1 MMIQNLLRLLAVVSL
16 GFLCGKL
23 ASKLKMPAVLGFL
36 VAGMALGPNAVNL
49 LTQEILDAP
58 SYERLISVLECGM
71 GLMLGTEMVW
81 KRMRRY
87 GMQVLIITLTE
98 SLGTFAVVSAAF
110 CAIFYLTGVPVFL
123 GLIFGG
129 IALATAPAPAL
140 SIVTEYHTDG
150 PVTRTLIPLAVLDDV
165 AAIVVFLGVM
175 SVVLKHTAGGSIPG
189 SLIPLVVLFPI
200 LIGLAVGLPISA
212 LLRRSKHEKANAALV
227 LLGVLAAAG
236 LTMAANAYCM
246 PFPILNFMLTGM
258 VYSAVFSN
266 RIPEQQLD
274 QIMVLCTPIIGGC
287 FTLIILNLGA
297 PLDYHLIL
305 DAGLFTAVYI
315 LTRAAGKIGGAAIGA
330 RISGAPATVQ
340 KYLGFTLMPHSGVSL
355 VLTGIAISSLT
366 GAFRQYGDIVRGTIA
381 AAAVINEVIAV
392 FLARKGFRLAGELEA
407 ARPAPGPSGADESPQ
422 PI

>member
-1 MMIQNLLRLLAVVSL
+1 MVVLNLLRLLVVVAL
-16 GFLCGKL
+16 GFLFGKL
-23 ASKLKMPAVLGFL
+23 ASKLRMPAVLGFL
-36 VAGMALGPNAVNL
+36 IAGMVLGPNAANL

-58 SYERLISVLECGM
+58 SYGHLISVLECGM

-81 KRMRRY
+81 KRMRSY
-87 GMQVLIITLTE
+87 GMQVVVITLTE
-98 SLGTFAVVSAAF
+98 SLGTFVVVSAAF
-110 CAIFYLTGVPVFL
+110 CTIFYLTGVPVFL
-123 GLIFGG
+123 GLVFGG

-140 SIVTEYHTDG
+140 SIVTEYHTAG

-165 AAIVVFLGVM
+165 AAIAVFLGVM
-175 SVVLKHTAGGSIPG
+175 SVVLKQTAGGSIP
-189 SLIPLVVLFPI
+189 SYLILLVVLFPV
-200 LIGLAVGLPISA
+200 LIGLAVGIPVSA
-212 LLRRSKHEKANAALV
+212 LLRRSENKKRNAAVV
-227 LLGVLAAAG
+227 LLGVLAAAS
-236 LTMAANAYCM
+236 LTMAANAYLM

-274 QIMVLCTPIIGGC
+274 QIMTLCAPMIGGC

-305 DAGLFTAVYI
+305 DAGLFTAIYI
-315 LTRAAGKIGGAAIGA
+315 LSRAVGKIGGAAIGA
-330 RISGAPATVQ
+330 RMSGAPDVVQ

-366 GAFRQYGDIVRGTIA
+366 GPFAQYGDIVRGTIA

-392 FLARKGFRLAGELEA
+392 FLARKGFQLAGELGA
-407 ARPAPGPSGADESPQ
+407 AVPAANQAVEPT
-422 PI
+422 

>member
-1 MMIQNLLRLLAVVSL
+1 MVSNLLRLLIVVALGSL
-16 GFLCGKL
+16 SGKL

-36 VAGMALGPNAVNL
+36 IAGMALGPNAANL

-58 SYERLISVLECGM
+58 AYERLISVLECGM
-71 GLMLGTEMVW
+71 SLMLGSEMVW

-87 GMQVLIITLTE
+87 GKQVLTITLTE
-98 SLGTFAVVSAAF
+98 SLGTFLVVSAAF

-165 AAIVVFLGVM
+165 ATITVFLGVM
-175 SVVLKHTAGGSIPG
+175 SVVLKQTSGGNVPG
-189 SLIPLVVLFPI
+189 YLILLVVLFPV
-200 LIGLAVGLPISA
+200 LIGLLVGLPVSA
-212 LLRRSKHEKANAALV
+212 LLRKSQNPKTNSVIA

-236 LTMAANAYCM
+236 ITMAANTYLI

-258 VYSAVFSN
+258 VYSAVFAN
-266 RIPEQQLD
+266 RIPEEQLD
-274 QIMVLCTPIIGGC
+274 GMMSRCTPIIGGC

-305 DAGLFTAVYI
+305 DAGLFTAIYI
-315 LTRAAGKIGGAAIGA
+315 VTRAVGKIGGAAIGA
-330 RISGAPATVQ
+330 HLSHAPVTVR
-340 KYLGFTLMPHSGVSL
+340 KYLGLTLMPHSGVSL
-355 VLTGIAISSLT
+355 V
-366 GAFRQYGDIVRGTIA
+366 
-381 AAAVINEVIAV
+381 
-392 FLARKGFRLAGELEA
+392 
-407 ARPAPGPSGADESPQ
+407 
-422 PI
+422 

>member
-1 MMIQNLLRLLAVVSL
+1 MILGLLRLLLVVAL
-16 GFLCGKL
+16 GFLFGKL
-23 ASKLKMPAVLGFL
+23 ATKLRMPAVLGFL
-36 VAGMALGPNAVNL
+36 IAGMALGPNAADL

-58 SYERLISVLECGM
+58 SYGRLISVLECGM

-81 KRMRRY
+81 KRMRSY
-87 GMQVLIITLTE
+87 GKQVLVITLTE
-98 SLGTFAVVSAAF
+98 SLGTFVVVSAAF
-110 CAIFYLTGVPVFL
+110 CAIFYATGVPVFL

-165 AAIVVFLGVM
+165 AAIAVFLGVM
-175 SVVLKHTAGGSIPG
+175 SVVLKQTAGGNVPG
-189 SLIPLVVLFPI
+189 HLILLVILFPI
-200 LIGLAVGLPISA
+200 LIGSAVGIPISA
-212 LLRRSKHEKANAALV
+212 LLRKSENKKTNAV
-227 LLGVLAAAG
+227 VTLLGVLAAAV
-236 LTMAANAYCM
+236 LTMAANAYLM
-246 PFPILNFMLTGM
+246 PFPLLNFMLTGM

-266 RIPEQQLD
+266 RIPEQRLD
-274 QIMVLCTPIIGGC
+274 EMMTLCAPIIGGC

-315 LTRAAGKIGGAAIGA
+315 LARAVGKIGGAAIGA
-330 RISGAPATVQ
+330 QMSGAPDTVR

-366 GAFRQYGDIVRGTIA
+366 GSFSQYGDIVRGTIA

-392 FLARKGFRLAGELEA
+392 FLARKGFQLAGELEA
-407 ARPAPGPSGADESPQ
+407 AKPPQ
-422 PI
+422 TCG

>member
-1 MMIQNLLRLLAVVSL
+1 MVYNLLRLLIVVVL
-16 GFLCGKL
+16 GFLFGKL

-36 VAGMALGPNAVNL
+36 IAGMALGPNAANL

-58 SYERLISVLECGM
+58 TYERLISVLECGM

-87 GMQVLIITLTE
+87 GKQVLTITLTE
-98 SLGTFAVVSAAF
+98 SLGTFLVVSAAS

-123 GLIFGG
+123 GLVFGG

-165 AAIVVFLGVM
+165 AAITVFLGVM
-175 SVVLKHTAGGSIPG
+175 SVVLKQTSGSNVLG
-189 SLIPLVVLFPI
+189 YLILL
-200 LIGLAVGLPISA
+200 VGLPVSA
-212 LLRRSKHEKANAALV
+212 LLRKSQNPKINSVIA
-227 LLGVLAAAG
+227 LLGVLTAAG
-236 LTMAANAYCM
+236 ITLATNTYLM

-258 VYSAVFSN
+258 VYSAVFAN
-266 RIPEQQLD
+266 RIPEEQLNG
-274 QIMVLCTPIIGGC
+274 MMSRCTSIIGGC

-305 DAGLFTAVYI
+305 DAGLFTAIYI
-315 LTRAAGKIGGAAIGA
+315 VTRAVGKIGGAAIGA
-330 RISGAPATVQ
+330 HLSHAPVTVR
-340 KYLGFTLMPHSGVSL
+340 KYLGLTLMPHSDVSL

-366 GAFRQYGDIVRGTIA
+366 GTFSQYGDIVRGTIA

-392 FLARKGFRLAGELEA
+392 FWARKGFQLAGELNA
-407 ARPAPGPSGADESPQ
+407 AQPSSTPSAQSA
-422 PI
+422 

>member
-1 MMIQNLLRLLAVVSL
+1 MVWNLVRLLAVVAL
-16 GFLCGKL
+16 GFLFGKL

-36 VAGMALGPNAVNL
+36 IAGMALGPNAANL

-58 SYERLISVLECGM
+58 AYERLISVLECGM

-81 KRMRRY
+81 KRMRSY
-87 GMQVLIITLTE
+87 GKQVLIITLTE
-98 SLGTFAVVSAAF
+98 SLGTFVVVSAAF

-165 AAIVVFLGVM
+165 AAIAVFLGVM
-175 SVVLKHTAGGSIPG
+175 SVVMGQTAGGSIPG
-189 SLIPLVVLFPI
+189 YLVLLVVLFPL
-200 LIGLAVGLPISA
+200 LIGLAVGFPVAA
-212 LLRRSKHEKANAALV
+212 LLRRSENKTANAVVV

-236 LTMAANAYCM
+236 LTMAANAYLM

-258 VYSAVFSN
+258 VYSAVFAN
-266 RIPEQQLD
+266 LIEPQKLD
-274 QIMVLCTPIIGGC
+274 AMMTLCTPIIGGC

-315 LTRAAGKIGGAAIGA
+315 LARAVGKIGGAAIGA
-330 RISGAPATVQ
+330 QLSGAPDTVR

-366 GAFRQYGDIVRGTIA
+366 GSFSQYGDIVRGTIA

-392 FLARKGFRLAGELEA
+392 FLARKGFQLAGELEA
-407 ARPAPGPSGADESPQ
+407 AKPAQRQTEPAESL
-422 PI
+422 

>member
-1 MMIQNLLRLLAVVSL
+1 MVLNLFRLLVVVAL
-16 GFLCGKL
+16 GFLSGKL

-36 VAGMALGPNAVNL
+36 IAGMALGPNAANL

-81 KRMRRY
+81 KRMRSY
-87 GMQVLIITLTE
+87 GMQVLVITLTE
-98 SLGTFAVVSAAF
+98 SLGTFVVVSAAF
-110 CAIFYLTGVPVFL
+110 CTIFYLTGVPMFL

-165 AAIVVFLGVM
+165 AAIAVFLGVM
-175 SVVLKHTAGGSIPG
+175 SVVLKQTAGGNIPG
-189 SLIPLVVLFPI
+189 YLILLVVLFPV
-200 LIGLAVGLPISA
+200 LIGVAVGMPVSA
-212 LLRRSKHEKANAALV
+212 LLRRSENKKRNAIVV

-236 LTMAANAYCM
+236 LTMAANAYLM

-266 RIPEQQLD
+266 RISEQQLD
-274 QIMVLCTPIIGGC
+274 EIMTLCAPMIGGC

-305 DAGLFTAVYI
+305 DAGFFTAIYI
-315 LTRAAGKIGGAAIGA
+315 VSRGVGKIGGAAIGA
-330 RISGAPATVQ
+330 RMSGAPDTVR
-340 KYLGFTLMPHSGVSL
+340 KYLSFTLMPHSGVSL

-366 GAFRQYGDIVRGTIA
+366 GSFSQYGDIVRGTIA

-392 FLARKGFRLAGELEA
+392 FLARKGFQLAGELEA
-407 ARPAPGPSGADESPQ
+407 AKPSSE
-422 PI
+422 

>member
-1 MMIQNLLRLLAVVSL
+1 MILNVLRLLLVVVI
-16 GFLCGKL
+16 GFLFGKL
-23 ASKLKMPAVLGFL
+23 ASRLKMPAVLGFL
-36 VAGMALGPNAVNL
+36 IAGMALGPNAADL
-49 LTQEILDAP
+49 LTQEILDTA
-58 SYERLISVLECGM
+58 SYRNLISILECGM

-81 KRMRRY
+81 KRMRSY
-87 GMQVLIITLTE
+87 GKQVLVITLTE

-110 CAIFYLTGVPVFL
+110 CAIFYMTNIPVFL

-140 SIVTEYHTDG
+140 SIVTEYHTSG

-165 AAIVVFLGVM
+165 AAIAVFLGVM
-175 SVVLKHTAGGSIPG
+175 SVVLGQTAGESVPG
-189 SLIPLVVLFPI
+189 YLILLVVLFPV
-200 LIGLAVGLPISA
+200 LIGLLVGIPVSL
-212 LLRRSKHEKANAALV
+212 LLRKSENKKANAMIV

-236 LTMAANAYCM
+236 LTMAANAYIM
-246 PFPILNFMLTGM
+246 PVSILNFMLTGM

-266 RIPEQQLD
+266 RIPEQQLNE
-274 QIMVLCTPIIGGC
+274 MMTLCNPIIGGC

-315 LTRAAGKIGGAAIGA
+315 LARGIGKIGGAAIGA
-330 RISGAPATVQ
+330 HISGAPVTVQ

-366 GAFRQYGDIVRGTIA
+366 GSFSQYGDIIRGTIA

-392 FLARKGFRLAGELEA
+392 FLARKGFQMAGELEA
-407 ARPAPGPSGADESPQ
+407 AK
-422 PI
+422 

>member
-1 MMIQNLLRLLAVVSL
+1 MMLNLLRLLAVIVL
-16 GFLCGKL
+16 GFLFGKL
-23 ASKLKMPAVLGFL
+23 ASRLKMPAVLGCL
-36 VAGMALGPNAVNL
+36 IAGMALGPNAANL
-49 LTQEILDAP
+49 LTQEILDFP
-58 SYERLISVLECGM
+58 SYQHLISILECGM

-81 KRMRRY
+81 KRMRSY
-87 GMQVLIITLTE
+87 GKQVLVITLTE

-110 CAIFYLTGVPVFL
+110 CVIFYLTDVPVFL

-140 SIVTEYHTDG
+140 SIVIEYHTDG

-165 AAIVVFLGVM
+165 AAIGVFLGVM
-175 SVVLKHTAGGSIPG
+175 SVVLRKTAGGSVPG
-189 SLIPLVVLFPI
+189 YLILLVILFPA
-200 LIGLAVGLPISA
+200 LIGLAVGLLVSA
-212 LLRRSKHEKANAALV
+212 FLRRSENRKTNAVVV

-236 LTMAANAYCM
+236 LTMAANAYLM

-266 RIPEQQLD
+266 RIPEQRLND
-274 QIMVLCTPIIGGC
+274 MMPLCTPVIGGC

-297 PLDYHLIL
+297 PLDYRLIL
-305 DAGLFTAVYI
+305 DAGLYTAIYI
-315 LTRAAGKIGGAAIGA
+315 LARAVGKMGGASIGA
-330 RISGAPATVQ
+330 RMSGAPAAVQ

-355 VLTGIAISSLT
+355 ILTGIAISSLT
-366 GAFRQYGDIVRGTIA
+366 GSFSQYGDIVRGTIA

-407 ARPAPGPSGADESPQ
+407 VKTASD
-422 PI
+422 

>member
-1 MMIQNLLRLLAVVSL
+1 MVWNLVRLLAVVAL
-16 GFLCGKL
+16 GFLFGKL

-36 VAGMALGPNAVNL
+36 IAGMALGPNAANL

-58 SYERLISVLECGM
+58 AYERLISVLECGM

-81 KRMRRY
+81 KRMRSY
-87 GMQVLIITLTE
+87 GKQVLIITLTE
-98 SLGTFAVVSAAF
+98 SLGTFVVVSAAF

-165 AAIVVFLGVM
+165 AAIAVFLGVM
-175 SVVLKHTAGGSIPG
+175 SVVMGQTAGGSIPG
-189 SLIPLVVLFPI
+189 YLVLLVVLFPL
-200 LIGLAVGLPISA
+200 LIGLAVGFPVAA
-212 LLRRSKHEKANAALV
+212 LLRRSENKTANAVVV

-236 LTMAANAYCM
+236 LTMAANAYLM

-258 VYSAVFSN
+258 VYSAVFAN
-266 RIPEQQLD
+266 LTEPQKLD
-274 QIMVLCTPIIGGC
+274 AMMTLCSPIIGGC

-315 LTRAAGKIGGAAIGA
+315 LARAVGKIGGAAIGA
-330 RISGAPATVQ
+330 RLSGAPDTVR

-366 GAFRQYGDIVRGTIA
+366 GSFSQYGDIVRGTIA

-392 FLARKGFRLAGELEA
+392 FLARKGFQLAGELEA
-407 ARPAPGPSGADESPQ
+407 AKPAQRQPGPAESL
-422 PI
+422 

>member
-1 MMIQNLLRLLAVVSL
+1 MIVNLLRLLAVVAL
-16 GFLCGKL
+16 GFLFGKL
-23 ASKLKMPAVLGFL
+23 ASKLRMPAVLGFL
-36 VAGMALGPNAVNL
+36 IAGMALGPNAANL

-58 SYERLISVLECGM
+58 AYERLISVLECGM

-81 KRMRRY
+81 KRMRSY
-87 GMQVLIITLTE
+87 GKQVLVITLTE
-98 SLGTFAVVSAAF
+98 SLGTFVVVSAMF

-165 AAIVVFLGVM
+165 AAIAVFLGVM
-175 SVVLKHTAGGSIPG
+175 SVVLKQTSGGNVPG
-189 SLIPLVVLFPI
+189 YLILLVILFPV
-200 LIGLAVGLPISA
+200 LIGAAVGMPIAA
-212 LLRRSKHEKANAALV
+212 LLRKSDNAKRNAVIV

-236 LTMAANAYCM
+236 LTMAANAYLM

-258 VYSAVFSN
+258 VYSAVFAN

-274 QIMVLCTPIIGGC
+274 GMMALCTPVIGGC

-315 LTRAAGKIGGAAIGA
+315 VARAVGKIGGAAIGA
-330 RISGAPATVQ
+330 QISGAPATVR

-366 GAFRQYGDIVRGTIA
+366 GSFSQYGDIVRGTIA

-392 FLARKGFRLAGELEA
+392 FLARKGFQLAGELGA
-407 ARPAPGPSGADESPQ
+407 AKPR
-422 PI
+422 

>member
-1 MMIQNLLRLLAVVSL
+1 MIWNIVRLLVVVAL

-23 ASKLKMPAVLGFL
+23 ASKLRMPAVLGFL
-36 VAGMALGPNAVNL
+36 IAGMALGPNAANL

-58 SYERLISVLECGM
+58 AYENLLSVLECGM

-81 KRMRRY
+81 KRMRSY
-87 GMQVLIITLTE
+87 GKQVLVITLTE
-98 SLGTFAVVSAAF
+98 SLDTFLVVSAAF
-110 CAIFYLTGVPVFL
+110 CIIFYVTDVPVFL

-165 AAIVVFLGVM
+165 AAIAVFLGVM
-175 SVVLKHTAGGSIPG
+175 SVVLGQTSGGNIPG
-189 SLIPLVVLFPI
+189 YLVLLVVLFPV
-200 LIGLAVGLPISA
+200 LIGLVVGVPVSA
-212 LLRRSKHEKANAALV
+212 LLRRSENKKANAAV
-227 LLGVLAAAG
+227 ALLGVLAAAG
-236 LTMAANAYCM
+236 LTMAANAYLM

-258 VYSAVFSN
+258 VYSAVFAN
-266 RIPEQQLD
+266 RVEEKKLD
-274 QIMVLCTPIIGGC
+274 EMMTLCNPIIGGC

-305 DAGLFTAVYI
+305 DAGLFTAIYI
-315 LTRAAGKIGGAAIGA
+315 LTRAVGKIGGAAVGA
-330 RISGAPATVQ
+330 HMSGAPATVR
-340 KYLGFTLMPHSGVSL
+340 KYLGLTLMPHSGVSL

-366 GAFRQYGDIVRGTIA
+366 GSFAQYGDIVRGTIA

-392 FLARKGFRLAGELEA
+392 FLARKGFQLAGELGA
-407 ARPAPGPSGADESPQ
+407 AKSSSL
-422 PI
+422 

>member
-1 MMIQNLLRLLAVVSL
+1 MIVNLLRLLAVVAL
-16 GFLCGKL
+16 GFLFGKL
-23 ASKLKMPAVLGFL
+23 ASKLRMPAVLGFL
-36 VAGMALGPNAVNL
+36 IAGMALGPNAANL

-58 SYERLISVLECGM
+58 AYERLISVLECGM

-81 KRMRRY
+81 KRMRSY
-87 GMQVLIITLTE
+87 GKQVLVITLTE
-98 SLGTFAVVSAAF
+98 SLGTFVVVSAMF
-110 CAIFYLTGVPVFL
+110 CAIFYMTGVPVFL

-165 AAIVVFLGVM
+165 AAIAVFLGVM
-175 SVVLKHTAGGSIPG
+175 SVVLKQTSGGNVPG
-189 SLIPLVVLFPI
+189 YLILLVIFFPA
-200 LIGLAVGLPISA
+200 LIGAAVGMPIAA
-212 LLRRSKHEKANAALV
+212 LLRKRDNAKRNAV
-227 LLGVLAAAG
+227 MVFLGVLAAAG
-236 LTMAANAYCM
+236 LTMAANAYLM

-258 VYSAVFSN
+258 VYSAVFAN

-274 QIMVLCTPIIGGC
+274 GMMALCTPVIGGC

-315 LTRAAGKIGGAAIGA
+315 LARAVGKIGGAAIGA
-330 RISGAPATVQ
+330 QISGAPATVR

-366 GAFRQYGDIVRGTIA
+366 GSFSQYGDIVRGTIA

-392 FLARKGFRLAGELEA
+392 FLARKGFQLAGELGA
-407 ARPAPGPSGADESPQ
+407 AKPLQE
-422 PI
+422 

>member
-1 MMIQNLLRLLAVVSL
+1 
-16 GFLCGKL
+16 
-23 ASKLKMPAVLGFL
+23 MPAVLGFL
-36 VAGMALGPNAVNL
+36 IAGMALGPNAANL

-58 SYERLISVLECGM
+58 AYERLISVLECGM

-87 GMQVLIITLTE
+87 GKQVLTITLTE
-98 SLGTFAVVSAAF
+98 SLGTFLVVSAAS

-123 GLIFGG
+123 GLVFGG

-165 AAIVVFLGVM
+165 AAITVFLGVM
-175 SVVLKHTAGGSIPG
+175 SVVLKQTSGSNVPG
-189 SLIPLVVLFPI
+189 YLILL
-200 LIGLAVGLPISA
+200 VGLPVSA
-212 LLRRSKHEKANAALV
+212 LLRKSQNPKINSVIA
-227 LLGVLAAAG
+227 LLGVLTAAG
-236 LTMAANAYCM
+236 ITLAANTYLM

-258 VYSAVFSN
+258 VYSAVFAN
-266 RIPEQQLD
+266 RIPEEQLNG
-274 QIMVLCTPIIGGC
+274 MMSRCTSIIGGC

-305 DAGLFTAVYI
+305 DAGLFTAIYI
-315 LTRAAGKIGGAAIGA
+315 VTRAVGKIGGAAIGA
-330 RISGAPATVQ
+330 HLSHAPVTVR
-340 KYLGFTLMPHSGVSL
+340 KYLGLTLMPHSGVSL

-366 GAFRQYGDIVRGTIA
+366 GAFSQYGYIVRGTIA

-392 FLARKGFRLAGELEA
+392 FLARKGFQLAGELNA
-407 ARPAPGPSGADESPQ
+407 AQPSSTPSAQSA
-422 PI
+422 

>member
-1 MMIQNLLRLLAVVSL
+1 MIWNIVRLLVVVAL

-23 ASKLKMPAVLGFL
+23 ASKLRMPAVLGFL
-36 VAGMALGPNAVNL
+36 IAGMALGPNAANL

-58 SYERLISVLECGM
+58 AYENLLSVLECGM

-81 KRMRRY
+81 KRMRSY
-87 GMQVLIITLTE
+87 GKQVLVITLTE
-98 SLGTFAVVSAAF
+98 SLDTFLVVSAAF
-110 CAIFYLTGVPVFL
+110 CIIFYVTDVPVFL

-165 AAIVVFLGVM
+165 AAIAVFLGVM
-175 SVVLKHTAGGSIPG
+175 SVVLGQTSGGNIPG
-189 SLIPLVVLFPI
+189 YLVLLVVLFPV
-200 LIGLAVGLPISA
+200 LIGLVVGVPVSA
-212 LLRRSKHEKANAALV
+212 LLRRSENKKANAAVALM
-227 LLGVLAAAG
+227 GVLAAAG
-236 LTMAANAYCM
+236 LTMAANAYLMLM

-258 VYSAVFSN
+258 VYSAVFAN
-266 RIPEQQLD
+266 RVEEKKLD
-274 QIMVLCTPIIGGC
+274 EMMTLCNPIIGGC

-305 DAGLFTAVYI
+305 DAGLFTAIYI
-315 LTRAAGKIGGAAIGA
+315 LTRAVGKIGGAAVGA
-330 RISGAPATVQ
+330 HMSGAPATVR
-340 KYLGFTLMPHSGVSL
+340 KYLGLTLMPHSGVSL

-366 GAFRQYGDIVRGTIA
+366 GSFAQYGDIVRGTIA

-392 FLARKGFRLAGELEA
+392 FLARKGFQLAGELGA
-407 ARPAPGPSGADESPQ
+407 AKSSSL
-422 PI
+422 

>member
-1 MMIQNLLRLLAVVSL
+1 MIWNIVRLLVVVAL

-23 ASKLKMPAVLGFL
+23 ASKLRMPAVLGFL
-36 VAGMALGPNAVNL
+36 IAGMALGPNAANL

-58 SYERLISVLECGM
+58 AYENLISVLECGM

-81 KRMRRY
+81 KRMRSY
-87 GMQVLIITLTE
+87 GKQVLVITLTE
-98 SLGTFAVVSAAF
+98 SLGTFLVVSAAF
-110 CAIFYLTGVPVFL
+110 CVIFYITDVPVFL

-165 AAIVVFLGVM
+165 AAIAVFLGVM
-175 SVVLKHTAGGSIPG
+175 SVVLGQTSGGNIPG
-189 SLIPLVVLFPI
+189 YLVLLVVLFPV
-200 LIGLAVGLPISA
+200 LIGLVVGLPVSA
-212 LLRRSKHEKANAALV
+212 LLRRNENKKANAAV
-227 LLGVLAAAG
+227 ALLGVLAAAG
-236 LTMAANAYCM
+236 LTMAANAYLM

-258 VYSAVFSN
+258 VYSAVFAN
-266 RIPEQQLD
+266 RVEEKKLD
-274 QIMVLCTPIIGGC
+274 EMMTLCNPIIGGC

-305 DAGLFTAVYI
+305 DAGLFTAIYI
-315 LTRAAGKIGGAAIGA
+315 LTRAVGKIGGAAIGA
-330 RISGAPATVQ
+330 HMSGAPATVR
-340 KYLGFTLMPHSGVSL
+340 KYLGLTLMPHSGVSL

-366 GAFRQYGDIVRGTIA
+366 GSFAQYGDIVRGTIA

-392 FLARKGFRLAGELEA
+392 FLARKGFQLAGELGA
-407 ARPAPGPSGADESPQ
+407 AKPSSS
-422 PI
+422 

>member
-1 MMIQNLLRLLAVVSL
+1 MVYNLLRLLIVVVL
-16 GFLCGKL
+16 GFLFGKL

-36 VAGMALGPNAVNL
+36 IAGMALGPNAANL

-58 SYERLISVLECGM
+58 TYERLISVLECGM

-87 GMQVLIITLTE
+87 GKQVLTITLTE
-98 SLGTFAVVSAAF
+98 SLGTFLVVSAAS

-123 GLIFGG
+123 GLVFGG

-165 AAIVVFLGVM
+165 AAITVFLGVM
-175 SVVLKHTAGGSIPG
+175 SVVLKQTSGSNVLG
-189 SLIPLVVLFPI
+189 YLILL
-200 LIGLAVGLPISA
+200 VGLPVSA
-212 LLRRSKHEKANAALV
+212 LLRKSQNPKTNSVIA
-227 LLGVLAAAG
+227 LLGVLTAAG
-236 LTMAANAYCM
+236 ITLAANTYLM

-258 VYSAVFSN
+258 VYSAVFAN
-266 RIPEQQLD
+266 RIPEEQLNG
-274 QIMVLCTPIIGGC
+274 MMSRCTSIIGGC

-305 DAGLFTAVYI
+305 NAGLFTAIYI
-315 LTRAAGKIGGAAIGA
+315 VTRAVGKIGGAAIGA
-330 RISGAPATVQ
+330 HLSHAPVTVR
-340 KYLGFTLMPHSGVSL
+340 KYLGLTLMPHSGVSL

-366 GAFRQYGDIVRGTIA
+366 GALSQYGYIVRDTIA
-381 AAAVINEVIAV
+381 AATVINEVIAV
-392 FLARKGFRLAGELEA
+392 FWARKGFQLAGELNA
-407 ARPAPGPSGADESPQ
+407 AQSSSTPSAQSA
-422 PI
+422 

>member
-1 MMIQNLLRLLAVVSL
+1 MVYNLLRLLIVVAL
-16 GFLCGKL
+16 GFLFGKL

-36 VAGMALGPNAVNL
+36 IAGMALGPNAASL

-58 SYERLISVLECGM
+58 AYERLISVLECGM

-87 GMQVLIITLTE
+87 GKQVLTITLTE
-98 SLGTFAVVSAAF
+98 SLGTFLVVSAAS

-123 GLIFGG
+123 GLVFGG

-165 AAIVVFLGVM
+165 AAITVFLGVM
-175 SVVLKHTAGGSIPG
+175 SVVLKQTSGSNVPG
-189 SLIPLVVLFPI
+189 YLILLVVLFPV
-200 LIGLAVGLPISA
+200 LIGLLVGLPVSA
-212 LLRRSKHEKANAALV
+212 LLRKSQNPKINSVIA
-227 LLGVLAAAG
+227 LLGVLTAAG
-236 LTMAANAYCM
+236 ITLAANTYLM

-258 VYSAVFSN
+258 VYSAVFAN
-266 RIPEQQLD
+266 RIPEEQLNG
-274 QIMVLCTPIIGGC
+274 MMSRCTSIIGGC

-297 PLDYHLIL
+297 PL
-305 DAGLFTAVYI
+305 
-315 LTRAAGKIGGAAIGA
+315 GKIGGAAIGA
-330 RISGAPATVQ
+330 HLSHAPVTVR
-340 KYLGFTLMPHSGVSL
+340 KYLGLTLMPHSDVSL

-366 GAFRQYGDIVRGTIA
+366 GTFSQYGDIVRGTIA

-392 FLARKGFRLAGELEA
+392 FWARKGFQLAGELNA
-407 ARPAPGPSGADESPQ
+407 AQPSSTPSAQSA
-422 PI
+422 

>member
-1 MMIQNLLRLLAVVSL
+1 MIWNIVRLLVVVAL

-23 ASKLKMPAVLGFL
+23 ASKLRMPAVLGFL
-36 VAGMALGPNAVNL
+36 IAGMALGPNAANL

-58 SYERLISVLECGM
+58 AYENLLSVLECGM

-81 KRMRRY
+81 KRMRSY
-87 GMQVLIITLTE
+87 GKQVLVITLTE
-98 SLGTFAVVSAAF
+98 SLDTFLVVSAAF
-110 CAIFYLTGVPVFL
+110 CIIFYVTDVPVFL

-165 AAIVVFLGVM
+165 AAIAVFLGVM
-175 SVVLKHTAGGSIPG
+175 SVVLGQTSGGNIPG
-189 SLIPLVVLFPI
+189 YLVLLVVLFPV
-200 LIGLAVGLPISA
+200 LIGLVVGVPVSA
-212 LLRRSKHEKANAALV
+212 LLRRSENKKANAAV
-227 LLGVLAAAG
+227 ALLGVLAAAG
-236 LTMAANAYCM
+236 LTMAANAYLMLM

-258 VYSAVFSN
+258 VYSAVFAN
-266 RIPEQQLD
+266 RVEEKKLD
-274 QIMVLCTPIIGGC
+274 EMMTLCNPIIGGC

-305 DAGLFTAVYI
+305 DAGLFTAIYI
-315 LTRAAGKIGGAAIGA
+315 LTRAVGKIGGAAVGA
-330 RISGAPATVQ
+330 HMSGAPATVR
-340 KYLGFTLMPHSGVSL
+340 KYLGLTLMPHSGVSL

-366 GAFRQYGDIVRGTIA
+366 GSFAQYGDIVRGTIA

-392 FLARKGFRLAGELEA
+392 FLARKGFQLAGELGA
-407 ARPAPGPSGADESPQ
+407 AKSSSL
-422 PI
+422 

>member
-1 MMIQNLLRLLAVVSL
+1 MVYNLLRLLIVVVL
-16 GFLCGKL
+16 GFLFGKL

-36 VAGMALGPNAVNL
+36 IAGMALGPNAANL

-58 SYERLISVLECGM
+58 TYERLISVLECGM

-87 GMQVLIITLTE
+87 GKQVLTITLTE
-98 SLGTFAVVSAAF
+98 SLGTFLVVSAAS

-123 GLIFGG
+123 GLVFGG

-165 AAIVVFLGVM
+165 AAITVFLGVM
-175 SVVLKHTAGGSIPG
+175 SVVLKQTSGSNVLG
-189 SLIPLVVLFPI
+189 YLILL
-200 LIGLAVGLPISA
+200 VGLPVSA
-212 LLRRSKHEKANAALV
+212 LLRKSQNPKTNSVIA
-227 LLGVLAAAG
+227 LLGVLTAAG
-236 LTMAANAYCM
+236 ITLAANTYLM

-258 VYSAVFSN
+258 VYSAVFAN
-266 RIPEQQLD
+266 RIPEEQLNG
-274 QIMVLCTPIIGGC
+274 MMSRCTSIIGGC

-305 DAGLFTAVYI
+305 NAGLFTAIYI
-315 LTRAAGKIGGAAIGA
+315 VTRAVGKIGGAAIGA
-330 RISGAPATVQ
+330 HLSHAPVTVR
-340 KYLGFTLMPHSGVSL
+340 KYLGLTLMPHSGVSL

-366 GAFRQYGDIVRGTIA
+366 GALSQYGYIVRGTIA
-381 AAAVINEVIAV
+381 AATVINEVIAV
-392 FLARKGFRLAGELEA
+392 FWARKGFQLAGELNA
-407 ARPAPGPSGADESPQ
+407 AQSSSTPSAQSA
-422 PI
+422 

>member
-1 MMIQNLLRLLAVVSL
+1 MIVNLLRLLAVVAL
-16 GFLCGKL
+16 GFLFGKL
-23 ASKLKMPAVLGFL
+23 ASKLRMPAVLGFL
-36 VAGMALGPNAVNL
+36 IAGMALGPNAANL

-58 SYERLISVLECGM
+58 AYERLISVLECGM

-81 KRMRRY
+81 KRMRSY
-87 GMQVLIITLTE
+87 GKQVLVITLTE
-98 SLGTFAVVSAAF
+98 SLGTFVVVSAMF
-110 CAIFYLTGVPVFL
+110 CAIFYMTGVPVFL

-165 AAIVVFLGVM
+165 AAIAVFLGVM
-175 SVVLKHTAGGSIPG
+175 SVVLKQTSGGNVPG
-189 SLIPLVVLFPI
+189 YLILLVILCPI
-200 LIGLAVGLPISA
+200 LIGLAVGMPIAA
-212 LLRRSKHEKANAALV
+212 LLRKSDNAKRNAVIV

-236 LTMAANAYCM
+236 LTMAANAYLM

-258 VYSAVFSN
+258 VYSAVFAN

-274 QIMVLCTPIIGGC
+274 GMMALCTPVIGGC

-315 LTRAAGKIGGAAIGA
+315 VARAVGKIGGAAIGA
-330 RISGAPATVQ
+330 QISGAPATVR

-366 GAFRQYGDIVRGTIA
+366 DSFSQYGDIVRGTIA

-392 FLARKGFRLAGELEA
+392 FLARKGFQLAGELGA
-407 ARPAPGPSGADESPQ
+407 AKPLQE
-422 PI
+422 

>member
-1 MMIQNLLRLLAVVSL
+1 MVYNLLRLLIVVVL
-16 GFLCGKL
+16 GFLFGKL

-36 VAGMALGPNAVNL
+36 IAGMALGPNAANL

-58 SYERLISVLECGM
+58 AYERLISVLECGM

-87 GMQVLIITLTE
+87 GKQVLTITLTE
-98 SLGTFAVVSAAF
+98 SLGTFLVVSAAS

-123 GLIFGG
+123 GLVFGG

-165 AAIVVFLGVM
+165 AAITVFLGVM
-175 SVVLKHTAGGSIPG
+175 SVVLKQTSGSNVPG
-189 SLIPLVVLFPI
+189 YLILL
-200 LIGLAVGLPISA
+200 VGLPVSA
-212 LLRRSKHEKANAALV
+212 LLRKSQNPKINSVIA
-227 LLGVLAAAG
+227 LLGVLTAAG
-236 LTMAANAYCM
+236 ITLAANTYLM

-258 VYSAVFSN
+258 VYSAVFAN
-266 RIPEQQLD
+266 RIPEEQLNG
-274 QIMVLCTPIIGGC
+274 MMSRCTPIIGGC
-287 FTLIILNLGA
+287 FTLIILNLGV

-305 DAGLFTAVYI
+305 DAGLFTAIYI
-315 LTRAAGKIGGAAIGA
+315 VTRAVGKIGGAAIGA
-330 RISGAPATVQ
+330 HLSHAPVTVR
-340 KYLGFTLMPHSGVSL
+340 KYLGLTLMPHSDVSL

-366 GAFRQYGDIVRGTIA
+366 GTFSQYGDIVRGTIA

-392 FLARKGFRLAGELEA
+392 FWARKGFQLAGELNA
-407 ARPAPGPSGADESPQ
+407 AQPSSTPSAQSA
-422 PI
+422 

>member
-1 MMIQNLLRLLAVVSL
+1 MVVLNLLRLLVVVAL
-16 GFLCGKL
+16 GFLFGKL
-23 ASKLKMPAVLGFL
+23 ASKLRMPAVLGFL
-36 VAGMALGPNAVNL
+36 IAGMVLGPNAANL

-58 SYERLISVLECGM
+58 SYGHLISVLECGM

-81 KRMRRY
+81 KRMRSY
-87 GMQVLIITLTE
+87 GMQVVVITLTE
-98 SLGTFAVVSAAF
+98 SLGTFVVVSAAF
-110 CAIFYLTGVPVFL
+110 CTIFYLTGVPVFL
-123 GLIFGG
+123 GLVFGG

-140 SIVTEYHTDG
+140 SIVTEYHTAG

-165 AAIVVFLGVM
+165 AAIAVFLGVM
-175 SVVLKHTAGGSIPG
+175 SVVLKRTAGGSIPG
-189 SLIPLVVLFPI
+189 YLILLVVLFPV
-200 LIGLAVGLPISA
+200 LIGLAVGIPVSA
-212 LLRRSKHEKANAALV
+212 LLRRSENKKRNAAVV
-227 LLGVLAAAG
+227 LLGVLAAAS
-236 LTMAANAYCM
+236 LTMAANAYLM

-274 QIMVLCTPIIGGC
+274 QIMTLCAPMIGGC

-305 DAGLFTAVYI
+305 DAGLFTAIYI
-315 LTRAAGKIGGAAIGA
+315 LSRAVGKIGGAAIGA
-330 RISGAPATVQ
+330 RMSGAPDVVQ

-366 GAFRQYGDIVRGTIA
+366 GPFAQYGDIVRGTIA

-392 FLARKGFRLAGELEA
+392 FLARKGFQLAGELGA
-407 ARPAPGPSGADESPQ
+407 AVPAANQAVEPT
-422 PI
+422 

>member
-1 MMIQNLLRLLAVVSL
+1 MVLNFVRLLLVVAL
-16 GFLCGKL
+16 GFLFSKL
-23 ASKLKMPAVLGFL
+23 ASKLKMPAVLGAL
-36 VAGMALGPNAVNL
+36 IAGMALGPNAANL

-58 SYERLISVLECGM
+58 SYQCLISILECGM

-81 KRMRRY
+81 KRMRSY
-87 GMQVLIITLTE
+87 GKQVLVITLTE
-98 SLGTFAVVSAAF
+98 SLGTFLVVSAAF
-110 CAIFYLTGVPVFL
+110 CTIFYLTGVPVFL

-165 AAIVVFLGVM
+165 AAIAVFLGVM
-175 SVVLKHTAGGSIPG
+175 SIVLKQTAGGNIPG
-189 SLIPLVVLFPI
+189 YLILLVVFFPI
-200 LIGLAVGLPISA
+200 LIGLAVGIPVSA
-212 LLRRSKHEKANAALV
+212 LLRRNEDKKKNAIIV

-236 LTMAANAYCM
+236 LTMAANTYLM

-258 VYSAVFSN
+258 VYSAVFAN
-266 RIPEQQLD
+266 RIPEERLD
-274 QIMVLCTPIIGGC
+274 QTMTVCTPIIAGC

-305 DAGLFTAVYI
+305 DAGIFTAVYI
-315 LTRAAGKIGGAAIGA
+315 LSRAVGKIGGAAIGA
-330 RISGAPATVQ
+330 RMSSAPATVR

-366 GAFRQYGDIVRGTIA
+366 GSFSQYGDIVRGTIA

-392 FLARKGFRLAGELEA
+392 FLARKGFQLAGELEA
-407 ARPAPGPSGADESPQ
+407 AQPASNAPGASESLS
-422 PI
+422 

>member
-1 MMIQNLLRLLAVVSL
+1 MVLNLFRLLVVVAL
-16 GFLCGKL
+16 GFLSGKL

-36 VAGMALGPNAVNL
+36 IAGMALGPNAANL

-81 KRMRRY
+81 KRMRSY
-87 GMQVLIITLTE
+87 GMQVLVITLTE
-98 SLGTFAVVSAAF
+98 SLGTFVVVSAAF
-110 CAIFYLTGVPVFL
+110 CTIFYLTGVPMFL

-165 AAIVVFLGVM
+165 AAIAVFLGVM
-175 SVVLKHTAGGSIPG
+175 SVVLKQTAGGNIPG
-189 SLIPLVVLFPI
+189 YLILLVVLFPV
-200 LIGLAVGLPISA
+200 LIGVAVGMPVSA
-212 LLRRSKHEKANAALV
+212 LLRRSENKKRNAIVV

-236 LTMAANAYCM
+236 LTMAANAYLM

-266 RIPEQQLD
+266 RISEQQLD
-274 QIMVLCTPIIGGC
+274 EIMTLCAPMIGGC

-305 DAGLFTAVYI
+305 DAGFFTAIYI
-315 LTRAAGKIGGAAIGA
+315 VSRGVGKIGGAAIGA
-330 RISGAPATVQ
+330 RMSGAPDTVR

-366 GAFRQYGDIVRGTIA
+366 GSFSQYGDIVRGTIA

-392 FLARKGFRLAGELEA
+392 FLARKGFQLAGELEA
-407 ARPAPGPSGADESPQ
+407 AKPSSE
-422 PI
+422 

>member
-1 MMIQNLLRLLAVVSL
+1 MMVLNLLRLLAVVAL
-16 GFLCGKL
+16 GFLFGKL

-36 VAGMALGPNAVNL
+36 IAGMALGPNAANL

-81 KRMRRY
+81 KRMRSY
-87 GMQVLIITLTE
+87 GMQVVVITLTE
-98 SLGTFAVVSAAF
+98 SLGTFVVVSAAF
-110 CAIFYLTGVPVFL
+110 CTIFYLTGVPVFL

-140 SIVTEYHTDG
+140 SIVTEYHTAG
-150 PVTRTLIPLAVLDDV
+150 PVTRALIPLAVLDDV
-165 AAIVVFLGVM
+165 AAIAVFLGVM
-175 SVVLKHTAGGSIPG
+175 SVVLKQTAGGNIPG
-189 SLIPLVVLFPI
+189 YLILLVVLFPV
-200 LIGLAVGLPISA
+200 LIGLAVGVPVSA
-212 LLRRSKHEKANAALV
+212 LLRRSENKKRNAAVV

-236 LTMAANAYCM
+236 LTMAANAYWM

-274 QIMVLCTPIIGGC
+274 QIMTMCTPIIGGC

-305 DAGLFTAVYI
+305 DAGLFTAIYI
-315 LTRAAGKIGGAAIGA
+315 LSRAVGKIGGAAIGA
-330 RISGAPATVQ
+330 RLSGAPVTVQ

-366 GAFRQYGDIVRGTIA
+366 GAFSQYGDIVRGTIA

-392 FLARKGFRLAGELEA
+392 FLARKGFQLAGELGA
-407 ARPAPGPSGADESPQ
+407 AVPSANQTVESA
-422 PI
+422 